1 MPQSGGL
8 FHDGGAQYVSSKG
21 FALKSYIIAAM
32 SQEFSAVPFADRG
45 RASESL
51 PRLGQRLA
59 PELMLSLA
67 SLLAHSPDP
76 DGALQLL
83 DRYAEAAPPDVL
95 EGLALHPTALIYL
108 VAIFG
113 HSQPLAETFLE
124 DSSLA
129 VQFARDRHF
138 TKLRSI
144 EDLMQAYAR
153 YSVTSPDLWLSSQL
167 ARFKRRNI
175 LRIALKDI
183 LRLSTLG
190 ETTLELSTLA
200 DVILKNA
207 LSYCDQELAKRYGRP
222 QYRDHEGRVA
232 PSGFS
237 IVSLGQLGGNEL
249 SYSSNIDLLFLYARE
264 GETAGGSENSSII
277 ANKEYFVRLAE
288 AVNRT
293 VTQPTPHGEVYR
305 VNLLQRPEGE
315 QGDFAISLNSALE
328 YYDHRARGLELQVLM
343 KARHSAGDPR
353 LTREFLHGV
362 EPYIYRSPNGSKIP
376 PSELG
381 DRENNSVVQHASRD
395 GAMDVRHHRGG
406 IRDIDF
412 LVQQLQHMHG
422 ANDRWV
428 RSGGTLLALRRLNDK
443 GLLSDANYARLT
455 SAYEFIRR
463 VEHCIQL
470 RADPQAHRLPDDHAA
485 LDRLARG
492 VGIEMESRHDAGPAL
507 VAQLEENFARVDDIY
522 SRVLGAK

>member
-1 MPQSGGL
+1 MP
-8 FHDGGAQYVSSKG
+8 FV
-21 FALKSYIIAAM
+21 
-32 SQEFSAVPFADRG
+32 DRG
-45 RASESL
+45 RANESL
-51 PRLGQRLA
+51 MRLGQRLA
-59 PELMLSLA
+59 PGLMLSLA
-67 SLLAHSPDP
+67 SLLAQSPDP
-76 DGALQLL
+76 DGTLQLL
-83 DRYAEAAPPDVL
+83 DRYAELAPPDVL
-95 EGLALHPTALIYL
+95 EELALHPTALIYL

-113 HSQPLAETFLE
+113 YSQPLAETFLE
-124 DSSLA
+124 DSPLA

-175 LRIALKDI
+175 LRIALKDV

-249 SYSSNIDLLFLYARE
+249 SYSSNIDLLFLYARD
-264 GETAGGSENSSII
+264 GETAGGSEKSSII

-305 VNLLQRPEGE
+305 VNLHQRPEGE
-315 QGDFAISLNSALE
+315 QGDFAISVNSALE

-343 KARHSAGDPR
+343 KARHSAGDSR

-362 EPYIYRSPNGSKIP
+362 ERYIYRSPNGGKAA
-376 PSELG
+376 PSEPG
-381 DRENNSVVQHASRD
+381 ERESNSGNQHASGD
-395 GAMDVRHHRGG
+395 GAQEVRLHRGG
-406 IRDIDF
+406 VRDIEF
-412 LVQQLQHMHG
+412 LVQQLQGLHG
-422 ANDRWV
+422 ASDPWV
-428 RSGGTLLALRRLNDK
+428 RSGGTLLALRKLNDK
-443 GLLSDANYARLT
+443 GLLSDPDYARLT
-455 SAYEFIRR
+455 SAFEFFRR

-470 RADPQAHRLPDDHAA
+470 KADPQAHYLPVDRAA
-485 LDRLARG
+485 LDCVARG
-492 VGIEMESRHDAGPAL
+492 VGIEMESRGDAGPAL
-507 VAQLEENFARVDDIY
+507 VGRLEDNFARVDDIY